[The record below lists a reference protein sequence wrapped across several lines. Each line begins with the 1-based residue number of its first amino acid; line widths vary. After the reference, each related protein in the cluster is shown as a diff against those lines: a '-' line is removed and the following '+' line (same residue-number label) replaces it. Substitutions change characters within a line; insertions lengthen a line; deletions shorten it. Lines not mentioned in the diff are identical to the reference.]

1 MITDSQRTAYEKQ
14 LRQLG
19 MTNPTDNAAVLDFL
33 YTIATCAV
41 EYQDYKEHEENKRN
55 IR

>member
-1 MITDSQRTAYEKQ
+1 MITESQRAAYEKQ

-19 MTNPTDNAAVLDFL
+19 ITNPTDNAAVIDFL

-41 EYQDYKEHEENKRN
+41 EYQDFKEYENKQRDK
-55 IR
+55 R